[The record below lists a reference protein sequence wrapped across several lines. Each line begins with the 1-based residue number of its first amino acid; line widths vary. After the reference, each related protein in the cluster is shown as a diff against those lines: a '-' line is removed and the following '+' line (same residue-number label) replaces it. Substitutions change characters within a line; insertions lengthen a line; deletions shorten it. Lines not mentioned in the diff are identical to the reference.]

1 MTGQNGRL
9 ARDLSGGAGPAPRI
23 ISVSV
28 WCLLDYTPPLAV
40 SGAPKT
46 ERDPAALTVPLLAS
60 SRFARLQRLA
70 RQRRLLSPLLLLVPT
85 LVVLGMDLS
94 RRSARLESLDL
105 WHKGYYFA
113 SLSEGLL
120 VWGALLYAASRRRG
134 ALRWLAATLFVVGFT
149 FAVGGQTYF
158 YSQYNAYLNVDISLF
173 ASNFKDS
180 VVNQL
185 LADYGNYL
193 RAKLP
198 PLCVAL
204 TLIWLTRRW
213 LRAPALRARISGY
226 LAPLLIVASFA
237 IPTQHRH
244 LQAAPPD
251 VLYLNAVGGLLVTE
265 FGLSPQS
272 SQMRPRTRESL
283 PVPTLHPA
291 PTPKRNVL
299 FVILESVRA
308 DATCLAYEPEC
319 RRTEATNRLFP
330 ERFALP
336 QMRSMDS
343 TTAVS
348 LAVLWSGLGPHE
360 SRDNLHTW
368 PLIFDYAH
376 AAGFDTAFWTSQNML
391 FGNVRLWVKNLG
403 VSKFFSATDLD
414 ATSDLDMGAPEGL
427 LADRVIQEFG
437 TLHEPFLAVVQL
449 SNVHYPYYVDPS
461 GPQPFQPSTT
471 SKAPE
476 DNPYFK
482 NFYQNAVYQQDQ
494 HLAKMLRYVR
504 STEAGKHTVIVYTSD
519 HAEAF
524 REHNQMGHTF
534 SIFDEEIHVPGWIDA
549 PPGTLTAEEAQ
560 ALHDK
565 QHEFVFHVDLA
576 PTILD
581 LMGVDQDPAIARYK
595 THMPGHSLLRP
606 ALSDQPLLMSNC
618 TGVWSCAF
626 ENWGIMQKNLKLE
639 SRAWDTGWKCHDVAK
654 DPLELQN
661 LELSECG
668 NLAQLADLAYGRLP
682 GQGIPKK

>member
-1 MTGQNGRL
+1 VPGE
-9 ARDLSGGAGPAPRI
+9 
-23 ISVSV
+23 
-28 WCLLDYTPPLAV
+28 
-40 SGAPKT
+40 PKVA
-46 ERDPAALTVPLLAS
+46 RDPAALTVPLVAS
-60 SRFARLQRLA
+60 NRFARLQRLT
-70 RQRRLLSPLLLLVPT
+70 RSRRLLAPLLLLVPT
-85 LVVLGMDLS
+85 LVVLGMDVS
-94 RRSARLESLDL
+94 RRSARLESLDF
-105 WHKGYYFA
+105 WHKGFYLA
-113 SLSEGLL
+113 SLIEGAL
-120 VWGALLYAASRRRG
+120 VWAVLLHAASRRRG
-134 ALRWLAATLFVVGFT
+134 ALRWVAAVLFVIGFT

-158 YSQYNAYLNVDISLF
+158 YSQYNAYLNLDVSLF

-185 LADYGNYL
+185 LADFGNYL

-198 PLCVAL
+198 PLCIAL
-204 TLIWLTRRW
+204 TLVWLARRW
-213 LRAPALRARISGY
+213 LRAPRLRSRITGF
-226 LAPLLIVASFA
+226 LAPAMVIASFV
-237 IPTQHRH
+237 IPAQHRH

-251 VLYLNAVGGLLVTE
+251 VLYLNAVGGLLATQ
-265 FGLSPQS
+265 FGLSDQS
-272 SQMRPRTRESL
+272 NQTRPRARESL

-308 DATCLAYEPEC
+308 DATCVEYEAGC
-319 RRTEATNRLFP
+319 RRTEATNELFP
-330 ERFALP
+330 NRFAFP

-348 LAVLWSGLGPHE
+348 LAVLWSGLSPVE

-391 FGNVRLWVKNLG
+391 FGNARLWVKNLG
-403 VSKFFSATDLD
+403 VTKFFSATDLEPT
-414 ATSDLDMGAPEGL
+414 ADLDMGAPEGL
-427 LADRVIQEFG
+427 LADRVIAEFN
-437 TLHEPFLAVVQL
+437 TLREPFMAVVQL
-449 SNVHYPYYVDPS
+449 SNVHYPYYLEPS

-494 HLAKMLRYVR
+494 HLAKMLSYVR

-534 SIFDEEIHVPGWIDA
+534 SIFDEEIHVPAWIDA
-549 PPGTLTAEEAQ
+549 PTGTLTPEETQ
-560 ALHDK
+560 ALRSK
-565 QHEFVFHVDLA
+565 RNEYVFHVDLA

-581 LMGVDQDPAIARYK
+581 LMGVNKDPAIAQYQTR
-595 THMPGHSLLRP
+595 MPGHSLLRP
-606 ALSDQPLLMSNC
+606 ALSAQPLLMSNC

-626 ENWGIMQKNLKLE
+626 ENWGIMKKNMKLE
-639 SRAWDTGWKCHDVAK
+639 SRAWDSGWRCHDLAK
-654 DPLELQN
+654 DPFELKN
-661 LELSECG
+661 LDLSECG
-668 NLAQLADLAYGRLP
+668 ELVKLADEAYGRLP
-682 GQGIPKK
+682 GQGVPKK